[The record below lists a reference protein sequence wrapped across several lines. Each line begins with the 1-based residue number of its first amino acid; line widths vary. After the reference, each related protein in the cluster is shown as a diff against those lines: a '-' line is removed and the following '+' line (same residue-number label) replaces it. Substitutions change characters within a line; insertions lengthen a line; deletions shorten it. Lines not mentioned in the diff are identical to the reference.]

1 MKDCPLFYHLGN
13 LRFLVMRHHL
23 PNLFFKLLLLLTIF
37 SFFPYLLTFQIHDLS
52 LRILALIQ
60 FVLLLLTYIYY
71 RFTYSVLNQWHWF
84 VSVQLKKKRFVLN
97 SFSYSFHNMG
107 IKQWKVKKIK
117 QKRHCWELV
126 SKALWYKSLPRI
138 FLLR

>member
-1 MKDCPLFYHLGN
+1 MLT
-13 LRFLVMRHHL
+13 FLTFR
-23 PNLFFKLLLLLTIF
+23 KLTILSYET
-37 SFFPYLLTFQIHDLS
+37 SFTQPFFQTSFIAYDFFLFPYLLTFQIHDLS

-97 SFSYSFHNMG
+97 SFSYSFHNME

-117 QKRHCWELV
+117 QK
-126 SKALWYKSLPRI
+126 KT
-138 FLLR
+138 LLRISVKSILVQVAS